1 MTGSAVEVPT
11 QRASSRRVQRWTAT
25 SGVFTTAFAA
35 LLVLLIFVPQAMS
48 ENVTQK
54 LTTLFILVILAVM
67 WNALAGFG
75 GLVSVGQQAFI
86 GIAAYGALE
95 FGQVHSVNP
104 FLSLLLGAFVAAAVA
119 IPLGFVVLQLRG
131 GGFAIAT
138 WVVADAAMIIVEQI
152 NGLQGGTGLSFNNLT
167 LTYNDPHRRLELV
180 YWCALGA
187 MAFLL
192 LAVFVLLRTRT
203 GASLRAIR
211 DDEDAASSVGVR
223 VFRNKFLLWV
233 LAALGCGAAG
243 SLILANQF
251 FVNPPSIFTVNY
263 SADMLFMVLVGGIG
277 TFEGPIIGAIVLFV
291 IQNQMSNSGVWY
303 YVLIGGVAIG
313 VALLLPRGIWGTLV
327 DRFGVRLLPVGYRV
341 RGSAPRRAEGE
352 PA

>member
-1 MTGSAVEVPT
+1 VTGSAVEAPAA
-11 QRASSRRVQRWTAT
+11 RPAALRVQRWTPT
-25 SGVFTTAFAA
+25 SGVFTAALAA
-35 LLVLLIFVPQAMS
+35 LLVLLVFVPQAMS
-48 ENVTQK
+48 ENAMQN
-54 LTTLFILVILAVM
+54 LISLFVLVILAVM

-95 FGQVHSVNP
+95 FGQVHAVNP
-104 FLSLLLGAFVAAAVA
+104 FLSLLFGALIAGAIA

-152 NGLQGGTGLSFNNLT
+152 HGLQGGTGLSFNNLS
-167 LTYNDPHRRLELV
+167 LTYNDPHRRLELI

-187 MAFLL
+187 MALL
-192 LAVFVLLRTRT
+192 LVAVFVLLRTRT
-203 GASLRAIR
+203 GAALQAIR
-211 DDEDAASSVGVR
+211 DDEEAASSVGVL

-243 SLILANQF
+243 SLILAQQF

-291 IQNQMSNSGVWY
+291 IQNEMSNGGVWY
-303 YVLIGGVAIG
+303 YVLIGGVAIA
-313 VALLLPRGIWGTLV
+313 VALVLPRGIWGTVV

-341 RGSAPRRAEGE
+341 RGITVRRTGGR